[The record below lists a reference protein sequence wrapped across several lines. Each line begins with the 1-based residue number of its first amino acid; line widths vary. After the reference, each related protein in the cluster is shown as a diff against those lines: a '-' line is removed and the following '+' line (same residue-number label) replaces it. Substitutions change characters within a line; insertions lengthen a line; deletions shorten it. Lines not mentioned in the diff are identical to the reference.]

1 MKISILAKE
10 NLQKEVKLDNDWD
23 NADLIIE
30 YLRLLEVEFV
40 FGVPGGA
47 IEPLFNALARREK
60 DGGPKIIVARHEAG
74 AAFMAEG
81 YARET
86 GKLGVCCATTGPGS
100 TNLLTGVASAYADNV
115 PYLFSNIAHATAR
128 LFHIQSKLTPN

>member
-1 MKISILAKE
+1 MNLSLQARENFEKE
-10 NLQKEVKLDNDWD
+10 IELGEGWD

-30 YLRLLEVEFV
+30 YLRILEVDYV

-47 IEPLFNALARREK
+47 IEPLYNALARGAK
-60 DGGPKIIVARHEAG
+60 YGAPKIIVARHEAG

-115 PYLFSNIAHATAR
+115 PMMVITA
-128 LFHIQSKLTPN
+128 QTPLPKFGRNALQ